1 MRGMVPGRREVLEK
15 RVAVPILDGDA
26 SVFFGVSIPLGRS
39 LIATFSFLSSGEQV
53 CQVLHGTWQREAAP
67 ANKSQYP

>member
-1 MRGMVPGRREVLEK
+1 MRGMVPDLRGVLEK

-39 LIATFSFLSSGEQV
+39 LIATFSCLSPGEQA
-53 CQVLHGTWQREAAP
+53 CQVLHGTWR
-67 ANKSQYP
+67 